1 MGLLPKG
8 IQDVICRRKEMI
20 VMEKKTFKAESQR
33 LLDLM
38 INSIYTHKE
47 IFLREIISNA
57 SDAIDKIHFVS
68 LTDEKARAAIADTPS
83 INIYTDKE
91 NRTITISDDGIGMS
105 EQELE
110 ENLGT
115 IAKSGSLQFKKELDE
130 NEKTDIIGQFGVG
143 FYSAFMVSN
152 DVTVVTKRYDSESAY
167 KWNSDGVDG
176 YTIEPCDKDKVGTE
190 IVIKLKDDTDDEK
203 YSEYL
208 DEYRLKY
215 LIKKYSDYIRH
226 PIVMDVTSSV
236 NTAAE
241 GEDPKWESVT
251 SRETINSM
259 VPIWQR
265 SKSEVS
271 DEDCNAYYK
280 EGFGAYTD
288 PIATIRVSAEGVVSY
303 KAMLFIPGELP
314 YNYYSREY
322 QRGLQ
327 LYSNG
332 VLIMDKCEQLLPEY
346 FGFVKGVVDSPDLS
360 LNISREILQHDRQL
374 SVIAKNIE
382 KKIKNELKKMLE
394 NDTEKYESLWKNFGR
409 HIKYGVASDYGIH
422 KDALTDLLVFYS
434 SNENKLTTLDAYVS
448 RMPESQKYIYYACGE
463 SIDKIATLPQ
473 IELCLEKG
481 YEILYFTE
489 DVDEFVTRTLVSYKD
504 KQFKSVSAEDAE
516 IQNDEEK
523 KETEKLQQDN
533 QSLLDFI
540 KESLDGK
547 IAKAVISD
555 KLKSHPVC
563 LSTEGPVSIEME
575 KYFANLPGNESKP
588 TSSKVLELNP
598 AHSAFEAL
606 KSAFTA
612 DEKDKA
618 KKYAEIL
625 FNQALLIAGLPIDDT
640 TAYCDLVCSLM

>member
-1 MGLLPKG
+1 
-8 IQDVICRRKEMI
+8 
-20 VMEKKTFKAESQR
+20 MEKKTFKAESQR

-57 SDAIDKIHFVS
+57 SDAIDKLHFVS
-68 LTDEKARAAIADTPS
+68 LTDEKAREVMVDTPS
-83 INIYTDKE
+83 INIYTDKDA
-91 NRTITISDDGIGMS
+91 RTITVIDDGIGMS

-115 IAKSGSLQFKKELDE
+115 IAKSGSLKFKQELDE
-130 NEKTDIIGQFGVG
+130 NEKSDIIGQFGVG
-143 FYSAFMVSN
+143 FYSAFMVSD
-152 DVTVVTKRYDSESAY
+152 DVTVISKRYDSEQAY
-167 KWNSDGVDG
+167 KWNSDGVEG
-176 YTIEPCDKDKVGTE
+176 YTIETCEKDKVGTE
-190 IVIKLKDDTDDEK
+190 IIMHLKEDNDDEK

-226 PIVMDVTSSV
+226 PIIIDVTSSV

-241 GEDPKWESVT
+241 GEDPKWESVK

-265 SKSEVS
+265 EKSEVS
-271 DEDCNAYYK
+271 DEDCAAYYK
-280 EGFGAYTD
+280 ENFGGFSD
-288 PIATIRVSAEGVVSY
+288 PLSTIRVSAEGVVSY
-303 KAMLFIPGELP
+303 KAMLFIPSEVP

-332 VLIMDKCEQLLPEY
+332 VLIMEKCEQLLPEY

-374 SVIAKNIE
+374 SIIAKNIE
-382 KKIKNELKKMLE
+382 KKIKNELKKLLE
-394 NDTEKYESLWKNFGR
+394 NDIEKYEGFWKNFGR
-409 HIKYGVASDYGIH
+409 HIKYGVVSDYGVH
-422 KDALTDLLVFYS
+422 KDDISDLLVYYS
-434 SNENKLTTLDAYVS
+434 SNEEGKLTTLDSYVS

-463 SIDKIATLPQ
+463 SISKITTLPQ
-473 IELCLEKG
+473 MELCREKG

-489 DVDEFVTRTLVSYKD
+489 DVDEFVAQALVSYKD
-504 KQFKSVSAEDAE
+504 KQFKSITAQDAE
-516 IQNDEEK
+516 LQSDEEK
-523 KETEKLQQDN
+523 KETEKKQEDN
-533 QSLLDFI
+533 KDLLDFV

-547 IAKAVISD
+547 IVKAVISN

-563 LSTEGPVSIEME
+563 LSTEGPVTIEVE
-575 KYFANLPGNESKP
+575 KYYAQMPGMDNKP
-588 TSSKVLELNP
+588 KASKVLELNP
-598 AHSAFEAL
+598 DNAAFEAL
-606 KSAFTA
+606 KAAFEA
-612 DEKDKA
+612 DDKDKA
-618 KKYAEIL
+618 AKYADIL
-625 FNQALLIAGLPIDDT
+625 FNQALLIAGLPLDDAT
-640 TAYCDLVCSLM
+640 HYCDLVCSLM

>member
-1 MGLLPKG
+1 
-8 IQDVICRRKEMI
+8 
-20 VMEKKTFKAESQR
+20 MEKKTFKAESQR

-68 LTDEKARAAIADTPS
+68 LTDEKARAAMAETPS
-83 INIYTDKE
+83 INIYTDKDA
-91 NRTITISDDGIGMS
+91 RTITICDDGIGMS

-115 IAKSGSLQFKKELDE
+115 IAKSGSLQFKQQLDE

-143 FYSAFMVSN
+143 FYSAFMVSD
-152 DVTVVTKRYDSESAY
+152 DVTVITKRFDSDTAY

-176 YTIEPCDKDKVGTE
+176 YTIEPCEKEKTGTQ
-190 IVIKLKDDTDDEK
+190 IIIHLKEDNDDEK

-215 LIKKYSDYIRH
+215 LVKKYSDYIRH
-226 PIVMDVTSSV
+226 PIIMDSTTSV

-251 SRETINSM
+251 SRETVNSM

-265 SKSEVS
+265 SKSEVPE
-271 DEDCNAYYK
+271 EDCNAYYK
-280 EGFGAYTD
+280 ECYGGMSD
-288 PIATIRVSAEGVVSY
+288 PLATIRVSAEGVVSY

-314 YNYYSREY
+314 YNYYTREY
-322 QRGLQ
+322 KRGLQ

-374 SVIAKNIE
+374 SIIAKNIE
-382 KKIKNELKKMLE
+382 KKIKNELKKILE
-394 NDTEKYESLWKNFGR
+394 NDIEKYEGLWKNFGR
-409 HIKYGVASDYGIH
+409 HIKYGVVSDYGIH
-422 KDALTDLLVFYS
+422 KDSLSDLIVYYS

-448 RMPESQKYIYYACGE
+448 RMPESQKFIYYACGE
-463 SIDKIATLPQ
+463 SVEKILTLPQ
-473 IELCLEKG
+473 IELCMDKG

-489 DVDEFVTRTLVSYKD
+489 DVDEFVAQALMSYKD
-504 KQFKSVSAEDAE
+504 KQFKSITAQDA
-516 IQNDEEK
+516 QLQSDEEK
-523 KETEKLQQDN
+523 QELDKKQEDN
-533 QSLLDFI
+533 QELLDFI
-540 KESLDGK
+540 KESLNGK
-547 IAKAVISD
+547 IVKAVISD
-555 KLKSHPVC
+555 KLKSHSVC
-563 LSTEGPVSIEME
+563 LSTEGPVTIETE
-575 KYFANLPGNESKP
+575 KYFAQMPGTENKP
-588 TSSKVLELNP
+588 KASKVLELNP
-598 AHSAFEAL
+598 EHSAFESI
-606 KSAFTA
+606 KSSFAAGDKDTA
-612 DEKDKA
+612 A
-618 KKYAEIL
+618 KYAEIL
-625 FNQALLIAGLPIDDT
+625 FNQALLIAGLPIEDP